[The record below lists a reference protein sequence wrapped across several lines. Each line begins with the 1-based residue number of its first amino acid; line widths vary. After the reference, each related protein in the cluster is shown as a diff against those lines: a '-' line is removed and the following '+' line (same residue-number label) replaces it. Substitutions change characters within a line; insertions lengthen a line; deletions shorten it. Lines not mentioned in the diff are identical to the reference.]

1 MTDEI
6 VFTADDFSDADV
18 LAKRLVVFENDG
30 LIDPIGI
37 TTFGV
42 NAKLSDNPIGYFGT
56 GLKYAI
62 AVLLRCGQKI
72 TIWRGDEPLHFES
85 VIQTSRGKDFSIV
98 CMNGQPLGF
107 TTDLGKTWEMWQAF
121 RELFCNC
128 QDEGGIAY
136 ETTDFNPRRG
146 RTAVVVDGDQ
156 FFTAFQKRQDYILG
170 SKPMFKLD
178 GVEVHSG
185 QSQTIFYK
193 GIAVAQF
200 PDNHRPMHTYNI
212 VGHLELTEDR
222 TVKYSWQPAERVAY
236 AVQMTDNVEFIE
248 EILKA
253 NPEGFGA
260 QGGFEASLD
269 FNFHGVTPNE
279 AFLATVERL
288 SMSNGPKINES
299 AKVHAQKY
307 YKPEPPAPLILD
319 ETQQSQLDTAMGFC
333 ADLGFQVDD
342 YPLRFVQ
349 ALGAGVLGMAFG
361 GEIVIARDA
370 FVAGTKQLAIT
381 LIEEVIHLR
390 EGVADETRAMQE
402 RLLHELVTLGER
414 YLDRPL

>member
-1 MTDEI
+1 MTTI
-6 VFTADDFSDADV
+6 TAEQFSDVDV
-18 LAKRLVVFENDG
+18 LAKRFVVFENDG
-30 LIDPIGI
+30 LIDLIGI
-37 TTFGV
+37 TTFGI
-42 NAKLSDNPIGYFGT
+42 NAKLSENPIGYFGT

-72 TIWRGDEPLHFES
+72 TIWRGDEPLHFE
-85 VIQTSRGKDFSIV
+85 VVTQTSRGKDFSIV

-128 QDEGGIAY
+128 QDEGGNAY

-146 RTAVVVDGDQ
+146 RTAVVVEGDQ
-156 FFTAFQKRQDYILG
+156 FFAAFQKRTDYILG

-200 PDNHRPMHTYNI
+200 PDNRRPMHTYNI
-212 VGHLELTEDR
+212 IGHLELTEDR

-236 AVQMTDNVEFIE
+236 AVQMTDNAEFIE

-279 AFLATVERL
+279 TFLSMVERL
-288 SMSNGPKINES
+288 SVSNGPKINES
-299 AKVHAQKY
+299 AKCHAQKY
-307 YKPEPPAPLILD
+307 YKPEPPTPLILD
-319 ETQQSQLDTAMGFC
+319 DTQQAQLDTAMGFC
-333 ADLGFQVDD
+333 ADLGFQVDE

-390 EGVADETRAMQE
+390 EGVADESRAMQE

-414 YLDRPL
+414 LLDRPL